1 LALMA
6 DSNDSLLVKATLKG
20 DTGSFRVLVERYK
33 NALFNL
39 AYRLSQNRDVA
50 EDMAQEAFV
59 RAYENLHK
67 FDQKRSFFTWLYTI
81 CTNLTINEIKKREH
95 CRQARSWEG
104 QNERHEAIPI
114 HRPSVRE
121 LAEGEER
128 IEKKK
133 ERVLID
139 RLLRRI
145 PEEYR
150 TAVILRYQEELS
162 YLEIA
167 EILSISLSLAKV
179 RVHRGI
185 EKLRTLL
192 LETEN
197 GT

>member
-1 LALMA
+1 MA
-6 DSNDSLLVKATLKG
+6 DSNDSLLVEATLKG
-20 DTGSFRVLVERYK
+20 DTGAFRVLVERYK

-39 AYRLSQNRDVA
+39 AYRLSQNRDMS

-81 CTNLTINEIKKREH
+81 CTNLTINELKKREH
-95 CRQARSWEG
+95 SRQAKNWEG
-104 QNERHEAIPI
+104 QNERHETIPL
-114 HRPSVRE
+114 HRPSVGE
-121 LAEGEER
+121 LAEGEDK
-128 IEKKK
+128 IEK
-133 ERVLID
+133 ERERALIE
-139 RLLRRI
+139 RLLKKI

-197 GT
+197 DT

>member
-6 DSNDSLLVKATLKG
+6 DLNDSLLVKATLKG

-59 RAYENLHK
+59 RAYENLRK

-81 CTNLTINEIKKREH
+81 CTNLTINELKKREH
-95 CRQARSWEG
+95 CPQARDWEG
-104 QNERHEAIPI
+104 QNERHEAIPL
-114 HRPSVRE
+114 HRPSVGE

-128 IEKKK
+128 IEKRRERALIEGLLKK
-133 ERVLID
+133 
-139 RLLRRI
+139 I

-197 GT
+197 G